1 MVRILILG
9 VIIFSVLAYIL
20 FIIYKSGFRWGLK
33 SPDLEK
39 EREKLLKGMTALRE
53 QLIPFDVDEIELISN
68 NFKNIQNAGSFS
80 YTNSGLIYSVFKEPM
95 LAYSY
100 KMYAPLSTLAVVC
113 SDKNTFTYIIRKS
126 FTKVYIDHTEIGVIT
141 PEGLLYSPNQKL
153 LANIDRNPLRPKQS
167 VYVYGRE
174 VGEMAIPGLSGIDR
188 NSDKAFVMLDR
199 LEQDEYELFLA
210 LTLYKLLPEV
220 LKVKT
225 FVQFFSLYAY
235 NR

>member
-1 MVRILILG
+1 MVRLLFAG
-9 VIIFSVLAYIL
+9 IIFFAVLAYIL
-20 FIIYKSGFRWGLK
+20 YIIYKSGFRWGFK
-33 SPDLEK
+33 SPDPEK
-39 EREKLLKGMTALRE
+39 EREQLLKGMTGLRD

-68 NFKNIQNAGSFS
+68 NFKNIHNTGSFS
-80 YTNSGLIYSVFKEPM
+80 KTSSGLIYSVFKEPM

-100 KMYAPLSTLAVVC
+100 KTYAPLSTLAVVC
-113 SDKNTFTYIIRKS
+113 SDKNVFTYIIRKS

-153 LANIDRNPLRPKQS
+153 LAHIDQNPIRPKQS

-174 VGEMAIPGLSGIDR
+174 VGEMAIPGFSGNQG

-220 LKVKT
+220 
-225 FVQFFSLYAY
+225 
-235 NR
+235 